1 MGGAP
6 NQRDIDVDVIKLG
19 RMVTTGCKFRYR
31 LFEVNRDGVSVRLLS
46 AFSGRWRCV
55 RDAAGPGCRRC
66 GRACGGSRGCEIRM
80 PGGLRAWRAGSGFRR
95 WRSSAP
101 SSAPDVDDGAV
112 LPRVRVVH
120 PFHPWSGREFEFVQR
135 RRTWDVDRV
144 FFRVPGGDV
153 MSLPAAWTDTVAPDP
168 FVAVAGGGVRF
179 RTADLLAAADLV
191 ARLRGR
197 RSAAAGSVN
206 GIMS

>member
-1 MGGAP
+1 M
-6 NQRDIDVDVIKLG
+6 
-19 RMVTTGCKFRYR
+19 
-31 LFEVNRDGVSVRLLS
+31 
-46 AFSGRWRCV
+46 
-55 RDAAGPGCRRC
+55 
-66 GRACGGSRGCEIRM
+66 
-80 PGGLRAWRAGSGFRR
+80 
-95 WRSSAP
+95 
-101 SSAPDVDDGAV
+101 
-112 LPRVRVVH
+112 
-120 PFHPWSGREFEFVQR
+120 QR

-153 MSLPAAWTDTVAPDP
+153 MSLPAAWTDAVAPDP
-168 FVAVAGGGVRF
+168 FAVVAAGRAPF